1 MDVVVS
7 TADDSSVGILMNT
20 LHVHV
25 HVNQYN
31 NGGISDSN
39 RIVQYPNHY
48 LLGQFAVWQ
57 VQW

>member
-7 TADDSSVGILMNT
+7 TADDSSVGIVMNT

-25 HVNQYN
+25 HQYN
-31 NGGISDSN
+31 KWGISDSN
-39 RIVQYPNHY
+39 RIVQYSNHY

>member
-7 TADDSSVGILMNT
+7 TADDSSIGILMNT
-20 LHVHV
+20 LHIHQ
-25 HVNQYN
+25 HNK
-31 NGGISDSN
+31 GGISNSN
-39 RIVQYPNHY
+39 RIVQYSNHY

>member
-7 TADDSSVGILMNT
+7 TADDSSVGIVMNT

-25 HVNQYN
+25 HVHQYN

-39 RIVQYPNHY
+39 RIVQYSNHY